1 MAPKTGNKSGNMFAA
16 LGSMTEQYEKSKK
29 ERDAKRANF
38 GTDDNVE
45 RVEVEKDKAIVE
57 IEVSMID
64 EDPSNT
70 YIFGM
75 DNIDELVTVIEE
87 EGFHGAIEVYKKE
100 NGRYM
105 LASGGR
111 RLEAYKKM
119 RKHRIPCI
127 ILQKKETRAEE
138 IRVLISSNTL
148 TRELTTDNWVKA
160 TQVLLGEVYT
170 KEWQKKQHENGESGD
185 ANAACAK
192 ILGKSLSAVK
202 RYVGLSKLDKELYAL
217 ITIPGFPATAFENVQ
232 TLSKTLQRKLA
243 KLLLVDR
250 SLEDYVSGE
259 YEYPLSKTDIM
270 KTIAS
275 LKKLEQTKEIDE
287 EAKRKSDS
295 IKAFKNMNKNLV
307 KIGNTIES
315 YVLMLEEDESLLEN
329 SDTTTED
336 IDLLIEKLQKLKS
349 RL

>member
-1 MAPKTGNKSGNMFAA
+1 MAVKKNGNMFAS
-16 LGSMTEQYEKSKK
+16 LGVMTDQYEKSKK

-45 RVEVEKDKAIVE
+45 RIEVEKDKAIVE

-75 DNIDELVTVIEE
+75 DNIEELVSVIEE
-87 EGFHGAIEVYKKE
+87 EGFHGAIEVYKRE

-111 RLEAYKKM
+111 RLEAYKRMK
-119 RKHRIPCI
+119 KHRIPCI
-127 ILQKKETRAEE
+127 ILPAKQTRAEE

-148 TRELTTDNWVKA
+148 TRELTSDNLVKA
-160 TQVLLGEVYT
+160 TQILLKEVYT
-170 KEWQKKQHENGESGD
+170 KDWQKQQHAAGESGD

-192 ILGKSLSAVK
+192 ILGKSVSAVK
-202 RYVGLSKLDKELYAL
+202 RYVGLSKLQKELYDL
-217 ITIPGFPATAFENVQ
+217 IMIPGFPVTALENVQ
-232 TLSKTLQRKLA
+232 TLSPKLQRKLA
-243 KLLLVDR
+243 SLLLMEHT
-250 SLEDYVSGE
+250 LEEYLSGE

-270 KTIAS
+270 RNIAS
-275 LKKLEQTKEIDE
+275 LKRLEQAKEEDE
-287 EAKRKSDS
+287 EAKKKNAS
-295 IKAFKNMNKNLV
+295 IKAFKNMNKNLI

-315 YVLMLEEDESLLEN
+315 YMLMLEEDDSLMEN
-329 SDTTTED
+329 SQTTVED
-336 IDLLIEKLQKLKS
+336 IDILIGKLQELKNKL
-349 RL
+349 